1 MDQGKRSEP
10 VELLAVVILGLLLRF
25 LAGKNFLTE
34 KGILLPGYDEFYHM
48 RRILYTVQNFPETLW
63 FDSYLNYPHGWE
75 NVWPPLYDQICAAFS
90 LLLGQH
96 TRPGVEMAASFMP
109 IIFGTIATIVVY
121 FLIRE
126 IFDHRTAILASL
138 MTVLA
143 PTYLQYTSFAAM
155 DHHSLE
161 VLFLLSAL
169 LFLVLSFCRQE
180 KRYIFAVLAGISL
193 AALAYTWFGTI
204 LYLAIIPVYGAIEM
218 TMALK
223 NKRPWHET
231 AIVLMLALSVAIILI
246 LPYRNAPWLAE
257 SFMGTAAVLGATAIL
272 SALCYIITRK
282 NMSWKAFPLAIIILL
297 GAFFLLLSSG
307 PFELGSLIKFGLELI
322 WGGSYIGKISEAEPL
337 IYDWLTFKQVAF
349 SGLGM
354 NLLFALAGSA
364 VVLALIRK
372 SQGCRRQGMIIL
384 LLWAAFAIFLTFGQ
398 LRFLYMSTISMGI
411 LISILFF
418 YLLDLIRDRL
428 GKNNARLIP
437 ILILFL
443 ILVMLI
449 WALFANVL
457 NIEQLR
463 FLYVSIISIG
473 VLITILFF
481 YRLDLIRDR
490 LGGRIPRLIPIL
502 ILFLILTLPSIA
514 EVVNTITYS
523 DPLIKGDWQE
533 SMAWLKEN
541 SNATSFFDNPVKTP
555 EYSVMCWWDY
565 GNWIM
570 YMAERPVVASNFQ
583 AGWEDAAEF
592 YLSEREKN
600 ATALL
605 DQRGSK
611 YVFLDHSMA
620 YGKLGAIANW
630 AHEDLTTYFTAQ
642 DYSGSQITVIPTQ
655 RLFNTT
661 LGKLYYF
668 DAAGTSH
675 FRLIYESKTFLGE
688 NPAKAQVKIF
698 EYVPGALIRVRTGTD
713 QKVGCVL
720 NMTSNQDR
728 PFIYANQAA
737 PRDGVLEMRVPYS
750 TESRYECRAVDPYL
764 IFSGNQMG
772 VRMKHVNVSEDDVL
786 LGRTVEVA
794 F

>member
-1 MDQGKRSEP
+1 M
-10 VELLAVVILGLLLRF
+10 ELVAVVILGLLLRF

-34 KGILLPGYDEFYHM
+34 NGILLPGYDEFYHM
-48 RRILYTVQNFPETLW
+48 RRILYTVQNFPDTLW

-75 NVWPPLYDQICAAFS
+75 NVWPPLYDQICAAFC
-90 LLLGQH
+90 LLLGQN

-109 IIFGTIATIVVY
+109 IIFGTITTIVVY

-143 PTYLQYTSFAAM
+143 PTYLQYTRFAAM

-161 VLFLLSAL
+161 VLFLLSSL
-169 LFLVLSFCRQE
+169 LFLILAFCRQE

-193 AALAYTWFGTI
+193 AALAYTWHGAT
-204 LYLAIIPVYGAIEM
+204 LYLAIIPVYGAIEIA
-218 TMALK
+218 MALK
-223 NKRPWHET
+223 NKRSWQAT
-231 AIVLMLALSVAIILI
+231 AMALMLALAVAIILI
-246 LPYRNAPWLAE
+246 LPYRNAAWLRP
-257 SFMGTAAVLGATAIL
+257 SFMGIVAVFGAMAVI
-272 SALCYIITRK
+272 SALGYIVAKK
-282 NMSWKAFPLAIIILL
+282 NMSWKAFPLGIIILSL
-297 GAFFLLLSSG
+297 AFVLILSSG
-307 PFELGSLIKFGLELI
+307 LLELGGLIKFGLELI
-322 WGGSYIGKISEAEPL
+322 WGGSWIGMISEAEPL
-337 IYDWLTFKQVAF
+337 IYDWLTFKQVLF
-349 SGLGM
+349 SGLGL
-354 NLLFALAGSA
+354 NLLFALAGFA
-364 VVLALIRK
+364 VILIYIRN
-372 SQGCRRQGMIIL
+372 SQGGRRQGLMIL
-384 LLWAAFAIFLTFGQ
+384 LLWAAFSIVLTFGQ

-418 YLLDLIRDRL
+418 YLLDLIRDRF
-428 GKNNARLIP
+428 GESNPRLIP
-437 ILILFL
+437 VLILFL
-443 ILVMLI
+443 VLTMLL
-449 WALFANVL
+449 WAAFANVL
-457 NIEQLR
+457 NIGQLR
-463 FLYVSIISIG
+463 FLYMSTISIG
-473 VLITILFF
+473 ILITILFF
-481 YRLDLIRDR
+481 YLPDLIRER
-490 LGGRIPRLIPIL
+490 FGGKNQRSMLPAIL
-502 ILFLILTLPSIA
+502 ILFLFLTLPSIA
-514 EVVNTITYS
+514 EVANTVTYS
-523 DPLIKGDWQE
+523 DPMIKGDWQE

-541 SNATSFFDNPVKTP
+541 SNATSFFDAPVKTP

-583 AGWEDAAEF
+583 AGWEDAAKF
-592 YLSEREKN
+592 YLSESEEN

-605 DQRGSK
+605 DERGSK

-630 AHEDLTTYFTAQ
+630 AHEDLTTYFMAQ
-642 DYSGSQITVIPTQ
+642 DYSGTQITVIPTQ

-668 DAAGTSH
+668 DAAGTGH
-675 FRLIYESKTFLGE
+675 FRLIYESRTFLGE

-698 EYVPGALIRVRTGTD
+698 EYVPGALIRVRTGAD

-737 PRDGVLEMRVPYS
+737 PKNGVMEMRVPYS
-750 TESRYECRAVDPYL
+750 TESRYECAAADPYL

-786 LGRTVEVA
+786 QGRTIEVA

>member
-1 MDQGKRSEP
+1 
-10 VELLAVVILGLLLRF
+10 VELVAVVILGLLLRF

-34 KGILLPGYDEFYHM
+34 NGILLPGYDEFYHM
-48 RRILYTVQNFPETLW
+48 RRILYTVQNFPDTLW

-75 NVWPPLYDQICAAFS
+75 NVWPPLYDQICAAFC
-90 LLLGQH
+90 LLLGQN

-109 IIFGTIATIVVY
+109 IIFGTITTIVVY

-143 PTYLQYTSFAAM
+143 PTYLQYTRFAAM

-169 LFLVLSFCRQE
+169 LFLILAFCRQE

-193 AALAYTWFGTI
+193 AALAYTWHGAT
-204 LYLAIIPVYGAIEM
+204 LYLAIIPVYGAIEIA
-218 TMALK
+218 MALK
-223 NKRPWHET
+223 NKRSWQAT
-231 AIVLMLALSVAIILI
+231 AMALMLALAVAIILI
-246 LPYRNAPWLAE
+246 LPYRNAAWLRP
-257 SFMGTAAVLGATAIL
+257 SFMGIVAVFGAMAVI
-272 SALCYIITRK
+272 SALGYIVAKK
-282 NMSWKAFPLAIIILL
+282 NMSWKAFPLGIIILSL
-297 GAFFLLLSSG
+297 AFVLILSSG
-307 PFELGSLIKFGLELI
+307 LLELGGLIKFGLELI
-322 WGGSYIGKISEAEPL
+322 WGGSWIGMISEAEPL
-337 IYDWLTFKQVAF
+337 IYDWLTFKQVLF
-349 SGLGM
+349 SGLGL
-354 NLLFALAGSA
+354 NLLFAFAGLA
-364 VVLALIRK
+364 VILIYIRN
-372 SQGCRRQGMIIL
+372 SQEGRRQGLMIL
-384 LLWAAFAIFLTFGQ
+384 LLWAVFSIALTFGQ

-428 GKNNARLIP
+428 GESNQRSILPA

-443 ILVMLI
+443 
-449 WALFANVL
+449 F
-457 NIEQLR
+457 
-463 FLYVSIISIG
+463 
-473 VLITILFF
+473 
-481 YRLDLIRDR
+481 
-490 LGGRIPRLIPIL
+490 
-502 ILFLILTLPSIA
+502 LTLPSIA
-514 EVVNTITYS
+514 EVANTVTYS
-523 DPLIKGDWQE
+523 DPMIKGDWQE

-541 SNATSFFDNPVKTP
+541 SNATSFFDAPVKTP

-583 AGWEDAAEF
+583 AGWEDAAKF
-592 YLSEREKN
+592 YLSESEEN

-605 DQRGSK
+605 DERGSK

-630 AHEDLTTYFTAQ
+630 AHEDLTTYFMAQ
-642 DYSGSQITVIPTQ
+642 DYSGTQITVIPTQ

-668 DAAGTSH
+668 DAAGTGH
-675 FRLIYESKTFLGE
+675 FRLIYESRTFLGE

-698 EYVPGALIRVRTGTD
+698 EYVPGALIRVRTGAD

-737 PRDGVLEMRVPYS
+737 PKNGVMEMRVPYS
-750 TESRYECRAVDPYL
+750 TESRYECAAADPYL

-786 LGRTVEVA
+786 QGRTIEVA

>member
-10 VELLAVVILGLLLRF
+10 VELVAVVILGLLLRF

-34 KGILLPGYDEFYHM
+34 NGILLPGYDEFYHM
-48 RRILYTVQNFPETLW
+48 RRILYTVQNFPDTLW

-75 NVWPPLYDQICAAFS
+75 NVWPPLYDQICAAFC
-90 LLLGQH
+90 LLLGQN

-109 IIFGTIATIVVY
+109 IIFGTITTIVVY

-143 PTYLQYTSFAAM
+143 PTYLQYTRFAAM

-169 LFLVLSFCRQE
+169 LFLILAFCRQE

-193 AALAYTWFGTI
+193 AALAYTWHGAT
-204 LYLAIIPVYGAIEM
+204 LYLAIIPVYGAIEIA
-218 TMALK
+218 MALK
-223 NKRPWHET
+223 NKRSWQAT
-231 AIVLMLALSVAIILI
+231 AMALMLALAVAIILI
-246 LPYRNAPWLAE
+246 LPYRNAAWLRP
-257 SFMGTAAVLGATAIL
+257 SFMGIVAVFGAMAVI
-272 SALCYIITRK
+272 SALGYIVAKK
-282 NMSWKAFPLAIIILL
+282 NMSWKAFPLGIIILSL
-297 GAFFLLLSSG
+297 AFVLILSSG
-307 PFELGSLIKFGLELI
+307 LLELGGLIKFGLELI
-322 WGGSYIGKISEAEPL
+322 WGGSWIGMISEAEPL
-337 IYDWLTFKQVAF
+337 IYDWLTFKQVLF
-349 SGLGM
+349 SGLGL
-354 NLLFALAGSA
+354 NLLFAFAGLA
-364 VVLALIRK
+364 VILIYIRN
-372 SQGCRRQGMIIL
+372 SQEGRRQGLMIL
-384 LLWAAFAIFLTFGQ
+384 LLWAVFSIALTFGQ

-428 GKNNARLIP
+428 GESNQRSILPA

-443 ILVMLI
+443 
-449 WALFANVL
+449 F
-457 NIEQLR
+457 
-463 FLYVSIISIG
+463 
-473 VLITILFF
+473 
-481 YRLDLIRDR
+481 
-490 LGGRIPRLIPIL
+490 
-502 ILFLILTLPSIA
+502 LTLPSIA
-514 EVVNTITYS
+514 EVANTVTYS
-523 DPLIKGDWQE
+523 DPMIKGDWQE

-541 SNATSFFDNPVKTP
+541 SNATSFFDAPVKTP

-583 AGWEDAAEF
+583 AGWEDAAKF
-592 YLSEREKN
+592 YLSESEEN

-605 DQRGSK
+605 DERGSK

-630 AHEDLTTYFTAQ
+630 AHEDLTTYFMAQ
-642 DYSGSQITVIPTQ
+642 DYSGTQITVIPTQ

-668 DAAGTSH
+668 DAAGTGH
-675 FRLIYESKTFLGE
+675 FRLIYESRTFLGE

-698 EYVPGALIRVRTGTD
+698 EYVPGALIRVRTGAD

-737 PRDGVLEMRVPYS
+737 PKNGVMEMRVPYS
-750 TESRYECRAVDPYL
+750 TESRYECAAADPYL

-786 LGRTVEVA
+786 QGRTIEVA

>member
-1 MDQGKRSEP
+1 M
-10 VELLAVVILGLLLRF
+10 ELVAVVILGLLLRF

-48 RRILYTVQNFPETLW
+48 RRILYTVQNFPDTLW

-75 NVWPPLYDQICAAFS
+75 NVWPPLYDQICAAFC
-90 LLLGQH
+90 LLLGQN

-109 IIFGTIATIVVY
+109 IIFGTITTIVVY

-143 PTYLQYTSFAAM
+143 PTYLQYTRFAAM

-169 LFLVLSFCRQE
+169 LFLILAFCRQE

-193 AALAYTWFGTI
+193 AALAYTWHGAT
-204 LYLAIIPVYGAIEM
+204 LYLAIIPVYGAIEIA
-218 TMALK
+218 MALK
-223 NKRPWHET
+223 NKRSWQAT
-231 AIVLMLALSVAIILI
+231 AMALMLALAVAIILI
-246 LPYRNAPWLAE
+246 LPYRNAAWLRP
-257 SFMGTAAVLGATAIL
+257 SFMGIVAVFGAMAVI
-272 SALCYIITRK
+272 SALGYIVAKK
-282 NMSWKAFPLAIIILL
+282 NMSWKAFPLGIIILSL
-297 GAFFLLLSSG
+297 AFVLILSSG
-307 PFELGSLIKFGLELI
+307 LLELGGLIKFGLELI
-322 WGGSYIGKISEAEPL
+322 WGGSWIGMISEAEPL
-337 IYDWLTFKQVAF
+337 IYDWLTFKQVLF
-349 SGLGM
+349 SGLGL
-354 NLLFALAGSA
+354 NLLFAFAGLA
-364 VVLALIRK
+364 VILIYIRN
-372 SQGCRRQGMIIL
+372 SQEGRRQGLMIL
-384 LLWAAFAIFLTFGQ
+384 LLWAVFSIALTFGQ

-428 GKNNARLIP
+428 GESNQRSILPA

-443 ILVMLI
+443 
-449 WALFANVL
+449 F
-457 NIEQLR
+457 
-463 FLYVSIISIG
+463 
-473 VLITILFF
+473 
-481 YRLDLIRDR
+481 
-490 LGGRIPRLIPIL
+490 
-502 ILFLILTLPSIA
+502 LTLPSIA
-514 EVVNTITYS
+514 EVANTVTYS
-523 DPLIKGDWQE
+523 DPMIKGDWQE

-541 SNATSFFDNPVKTP
+541 SNATSFFDAPVKTP

-583 AGWEDAAEF
+583 AGWEDAAKF
-592 YLSEREKN
+592 YLSESEEN

-605 DQRGSK
+605 DERGSK

-630 AHEDLTTYFTAQ
+630 AHEDLTTYFMAQ
-642 DYSGSQITVIPTQ
+642 DYSGTQITVIPTQ

-668 DAAGTSH
+668 DAAGTGH
-675 FRLIYESKTFLGE
+675 FRLIYESRTFLGE

-698 EYVPGALIRVRTGTD
+698 EYVPGALIRVRTGAD

-737 PRDGVLEMRVPYS
+737 PKNGVMEMRVPYS
-750 TESRYECRAVDPYL
+750 TESRYECAAADPYL

-786 LGRTVEVA
+786 QGRTIEVA

>member
-1 MDQGKRSEP
+1 M
-10 VELLAVVILGLLLRF
+10 ELVAVVILGLLLRF

-34 KGILLPGYDEFYHM
+34 NGILLPGYDEFYHM

-75 NVWPPLYDQICAAFS
+75 NVWPPLYDQICAAFC
-90 LLLGQH
+90 LLLGQN

-109 IIFGTIATIVVY
+109 IIFGTITTIVVY

-143 PTYLQYTSFAAM
+143 PTYLQYTRFAAM

-161 VLFLLSAL
+161 VLFLLSSL
-169 LFLVLSFCRQE
+169 LFLILAFCRQE

-193 AALAYTWFGTI
+193 AALAYTWHGAT
-204 LYLAIIPVYGAIEM
+204 LYLAIIPVYGAIEIA
-218 TMALK
+218 MALK
-223 NKRPWHET
+223 NKRSWQAT
-231 AIVLMLALSVAIILI
+231 AMALMLALAVAIILI
-246 LPYRNAPWLAE
+246 LPYRNAAWLRP
-257 SFMGTAAVLGATAIL
+257 SFMGIVAVFGAMAVI
-272 SALCYIITRK
+272 SALGYIVAKK
-282 NMSWKAFPLAIIILL
+282 NMSWKAFPLGIIILSL
-297 GAFFLLLSSG
+297 AFVLILSSG
-307 PFELGSLIKFGLELI
+307 LLELGGLIKFGLELI
-322 WGGSYIGKISEAEPL
+322 WGGSWIGMISEAEPL
-337 IYDWLTFKQVAF
+337 IYDWLTFKQVLF
-349 SGLGM
+349 SGMGL
-354 NLLFALAGSA
+354 NLLFALAGFA
-364 VVLALIRK
+364 VILIYIRN
-372 SQGCRRQGMIIL
+372 SQGGRRQGLMIL
-384 LLWAAFAIFLTFGQ
+384 LLWAAFSIALTFGQ
-398 LRFLYMSTISMGI
+398 LRFLYMSTISIGI

-418 YLLDLIRDRL
+418 YLLDLIRNRL
-428 GKNNARLIP
+428 GGSNQRSILPA

-443 ILVMLI
+443 
-449 WALFANVL
+449 F
-457 NIEQLR
+457 
-463 FLYVSIISIG
+463 
-473 VLITILFF
+473 
-481 YRLDLIRDR
+481 
-490 LGGRIPRLIPIL
+490 
-502 ILFLILTLPSIA
+502 LTLPSIA
-514 EVVNTITYS
+514 EVVNTVTYS
-523 DPLIKGDWQE
+523 DPMIKGDWQE

-541 SNATSFFDNPVKTP
+541 SNATSFFDAPVKTP

-583 AGWEDAAEF
+583 AGWEDAAKF
-592 YLSEREKN
+592 YLSESEEN

-605 DQRGSK
+605 DERGSK

-620 YGKLGAIANW
+620 YSKLGAIANW
-630 AHEDLTTYFTAQ
+630 AQEDLTTYFMAQ
-642 DYSGSQITVIPTQ
+642 DYSGTQITVIPTQ

-668 DAAGTSH
+668 DAAGTGH
-675 FRLIYESKTFLGE
+675 FRLIYESRTFLGE

-698 EYVPGALIRVRTGTD
+698 EYVPGALIRVRTGPD

-720 NMTSNQDR
+720 NMTSNQNR

-737 PRDGVLEMRVPYS
+737 PKEGVLEMRVPYS
-750 TESRYECRAVDPYL
+750 TESRYECAAADPYL

-786 LGRTVEVA
+786 QGRTIEVA

>member
-10 VELLAVVILGLLLRF
+10 VELVAVVILGLLLRF

-48 RRILYTVQNFPETLW
+48 RRILYTVQNFPDTLW

-75 NVWPPLYDQICAAFS
+75 NVWPPLYDQICAAFC
-90 LLLGQH
+90 LLLGQN

-109 IIFGTIATIVVY
+109 IIFGTITTIVVY

-143 PTYLQYTSFAAM
+143 PTYLQYTRFAAM

-169 LFLVLSFCRQE
+169 LFLILAFCRQE

-193 AALAYTWFGTI
+193 AALAYTWHGAT
-204 LYLAIIPVYGAIEM
+204 LYLAIIPVYGAIEIA
-218 TMALK
+218 MALK
-223 NKRPWHET
+223 NKRSWQAT
-231 AIVLMLALSVAIILI
+231 AMALMLALAVAIILI
-246 LPYRNAPWLAE
+246 LPYRNAAWLRP
-257 SFMGTAAVLGATAIL
+257 SFMGIVAVFGAMAVI
-272 SALCYIITRK
+272 SALGYIVAKK
-282 NMSWKAFPLAIIILL
+282 NMSWKAFPLGIIILSL
-297 GAFFLLLSSG
+297 AFVLILSSG
-307 PFELGSLIKFGLELI
+307 LLELGGLIKFGLELI
-322 WGGSYIGKISEAEPL
+322 WGGSWIGMISEAEPL
-337 IYDWLTFKQVAF
+337 IYDWLTFKQVLF
-349 SGLGM
+349 SGLGL
-354 NLLFALAGSA
+354 NLLFAFAGLA
-364 VVLALIRK
+364 VILIYIRN
-372 SQGCRRQGMIIL
+372 SQEGRRQGLMIL
-384 LLWAAFAIFLTFGQ
+384 LLWAVFSIALTFGQ

-428 GKNNARLIP
+428 GESNQRSILPA

-443 ILVMLI
+443 
-449 WALFANVL
+449 F
-457 NIEQLR
+457 
-463 FLYVSIISIG
+463 
-473 VLITILFF
+473 
-481 YRLDLIRDR
+481 
-490 LGGRIPRLIPIL
+490 
-502 ILFLILTLPSIA
+502 LTLPSIA
-514 EVVNTITYS
+514 EVANTVTYS
-523 DPLIKGDWQE
+523 DPMIKGDWQE

-541 SNATSFFDNPVKTP
+541 SNATSFFDAPVKTP

-583 AGWEDAAEF
+583 AGWEDAAKF
-592 YLSEREKN
+592 YLSESEEN

-605 DQRGSK
+605 DERGSK

-630 AHEDLTTYFTAQ
+630 AHEDLTTYFMAQ
-642 DYSGSQITVIPTQ
+642 DYSGTQITVIPTQ

-668 DAAGTSH
+668 DAAGTGH
-675 FRLIYESKTFLGE
+675 FRLIYESRTFLGE

-698 EYVPGALIRVRTGTD
+698 EYVPGALIRVRTGAD

-737 PRDGVLEMRVPYS
+737 PKNGVMEMRVPYS
-750 TESRYECRAVDPYL
+750 TESRYECAAADPYL

-786 LGRTVEVA
+786 QGRTIEVA

>member
-1 MDQGKRSEP
+1 M
-10 VELLAVVILGLLLRF
+10 ELVAVVILGLLLRF

-34 KGILLPGYDEFYHM
+34 NGILLPGYDEFYHM
-48 RRILYTVQNFPETLW
+48 RRILYTVQNFPGTLW
-63 FDSYLNYPHGWE
+63 FDSYLNYPYGWE
-75 NVWPPLYDQICAAFS
+75 NVWPPLYDQICAAFC
-90 LLLGQH
+90 LLLGQN

-126 IFDHRTAILASL
+126 IFDHRTAILAGL

-143 PTYLQYTSFAAM
+143 PTYLQYTRFAAM

-169 LFLVLSFCRQE
+169 LFLILAFCRQE

-193 AALAYTWFGTI
+193 AALAYTWHGAT

-218 TMALK
+218 AMALK
-223 NKRPWHET
+223 NKRSWHET
-231 AIVLMLALSVAIILI
+231 AMALMLALAVAIILI
-246 LPYRNAPWLAE
+246 LPYRNAAWLRP
-257 SFMGTAAVLGATAIL
+257 SFMGIAAVFGAMAVI
-272 SALCYIITRK
+272 SALGYIIAKR
-282 NMSWKAFPLAIIILL
+282 NMSWKAFPLSITILFL
-297 GAFFLLLSSG
+297 AFVLLLSSG
-307 PFELGSLIKFGLELI
+307 LLELGGLIKFGLELI
-322 WGGSYIGKISEAEPL
+322 WGGSYVGLISEAEPL
-337 IYDWLTFKQVAF
+337 IYDWLTFKQVAL
-349 SGLGM
+349 SGLGL
-354 NLLFALAGSA
+354 NLLFALAGFA
-364 VVLALIRK
+364 VILIYIRN
-372 SQGCRRQGMIIL
+372 SQGGRRQGLMIL
-384 LLWAAFAIFLTFGQ
+384 LLWAAFAIILTFGQ
-398 LRFLYMSTISMGI
+398 LRFLYMSTISIGI

-418 YLLDLIRDRL
+418 YLLDLIRNRL
-428 GKNNARLIP
+428 GGNNQRSILPA

-443 ILVMLI
+443 
-449 WALFANVL
+449 F
-457 NIEQLR
+457 
-463 FLYVSIISIG
+463 
-473 VLITILFF
+473 
-481 YRLDLIRDR
+481 
-490 LGGRIPRLIPIL
+490 
-502 ILFLILTLPSIA
+502 LTLPSIA
-514 EVVNTITYS
+514 EMVNTVTYS
-523 DPLIKGDWQE
+523 DPMIKGDWQE

-541 SNATSFFDNPVKTP
+541 SNATSYFDAPVKTP

-583 AGWEDAAEF
+583 AGWEDAAKF
-592 YLSEREKN
+592 YLSESEEN

-605 DQRGSK
+605 DERGSK

-630 AHEDLTTYFTAQ
+630 AHEDLTTYFMAQ

-698 EYVPGALIRVRTGTD
+698 EYVPGALIRVRTGPD

-737 PRDGVLEMRVPYS
+737 PKDGVLEMRVPYS
-750 TESRYECRAVDPYL
+750 SESRYECKAVDPYL

-786 LGRTVEVA
+786 NGRTIEVA

>member
-1 MDQGKRSEP
+1 M
-10 VELLAVVILGLLLRF
+10 ELLAIVILGLLLRF

-34 KGILLPGYDEFYHM
+34 NGILLPGYDEFYHM
-48 RRILYTVQNFPETLW
+48 RRILYTVQNFPHTLW

-75 NVWPPLYDQICAAFS
+75 NVWPPLYDQICAAFC
-90 LLLGQH
+90 LLLGQT

-109 IIFGTIATIVVY
+109 IVFGTIATIVVY
-121 FLIRE
+121 FMIRE

-143 PTYLQYTSFAAM
+143 PTYLQYTRFAAM

-161 VLFLLSAL
+161 VLFLLAAI
-169 LFLVLSFCRQE
+169 LFLILAFCRQE

-193 AALAYTWFGTI
+193 AALAYTWHGAI
-204 LYLAIIPVYGAIEM
+204 LYLAVIPVYGAVEM
-218 TMALK
+218 TTALRD
-223 NKRPWHET
+223 KRSWHET
-231 AIVLMLALSVAIILI
+231 AIALMLALSVAVIFI
-246 LPYRNAPWLAE
+246 LPYRNDSWLKP
-257 SFMGTAAVLGATAIL
+257 SFIGTTALLGATAVI
-272 SALCYIITRK
+272 SALCYIISKR
-282 NMSWKAFPLAIIILL
+282 NMSWKAFPLSITILFL
-297 GAFFLLLSSG
+297 AFVLLLSSG
-307 PFELGSLIKFGLELI
+307 LLELRSLIKFGLELI
-322 WGGSYIGKISEAEPL
+322 WGGSWVGMISEAEPL
-337 IYDWLTFKQVAF
+337 IYDWLTFKQVLF
-349 SGLGM
+349 SGLGL
-354 NLLFALAGSA
+354 NLLFSLAGFA
-364 VVLALIRK
+364 VILVSIRNI
-372 SQGCRRQGMIIL
+372 QGCRRQGRMIL
-384 LLWAAFAIFLTFGQ
+384 LLWAAFAIALTFGQ
-398 LRFLYMSTISMGI
+398 LRFLYMSTISIGI

-418 YLLDLIRDRL
+418 YLLDLIRERFGGDNKRSMMP
-428 GKNNARLIP
+428 A

-443 ILVMLI
+443 
-449 WALFANVL
+449 F
-457 NIEQLR
+457 
-463 FLYVSIISIG
+463 
-473 VLITILFF
+473 
-481 YRLDLIRDR
+481 
-490 LGGRIPRLIPIL
+490 
-502 ILFLILTLPSIA
+502 LTLPSIA
-514 EVVNTITYS
+514 EVANTITYS
-523 DPLIKGDWQE
+523 DPMIKGDWQE

-541 SNATSFFDNPVKTP
+541 SNATSFFDNPEKTP

-583 AGWEDAAEF
+583 AGWEDAAKF
-592 YLSEREKN
+592 YLSEREEN

-605 DQRGSK
+605 DERGSK

-630 AHEDLTTYFTAQ
+630 ANEDLTTYFTAQ
-642 DYSGSQITVIPTQ
+642 DYSGTQITVIPTQ

-698 EYVPGALIRVRTGTD
+698 EYVPGALIRVRTGPD

-737 PRDGVLEMRVPYS
+737 PKEGLLEMRVPYS
-750 TESRYECRAVDPYL
+750 TESRYACKAVDPYL

-786 LGRTVEVA
+786 QGRTIEVA

>member
-1 MDQGKRSEP
+1 M
-10 VELLAVVILGLLLRF
+10 ELVAVVILGLLLRF

-34 KGILLPGYDEFYHM
+34 NGILLPGYDEFYHM
-48 RRILYTVQNFPETLW
+48 RRILYTVQNFPDTLW

-75 NVWPPLYDQICAAFS
+75 NVWPPLYDQICAAFC
-90 LLLGQH
+90 LLLGQN

-109 IIFGTIATIVVY
+109 IIFGTITTIVVY

-143 PTYLQYTSFAAM
+143 PTYLQYTRFAAM

-169 LFLVLSFCRQE
+169 LFLILAFCRQE

-193 AALAYTWFGTI
+193 AALAYTWHGAT
-204 LYLAIIPVYGAIEM
+204 LYLAIIPVYGAIEIA
-218 TMALK
+218 MALK
-223 NKRPWHET
+223 NKRSWQAT
-231 AIVLMLALSVAIILI
+231 AMALMLALAVAIILI
-246 LPYRNAPWLAE
+246 LPYRNAAWLRP
-257 SFMGTAAVLGATAIL
+257 SFMGIVAVFGAMAVI
-272 SALCYIITRK
+272 SALGYIVAKK
-282 NMSWKAFPLAIIILL
+282 NMSWKAFPLGIIILSL
-297 GAFFLLLSSG
+297 AFVLILSSG
-307 PFELGSLIKFGLELI
+307 LLELGGLIKFGLELI
-322 WGGSYIGKISEAEPL
+322 WGGSWIGMISEAEPL
-337 IYDWLTFKQVAF
+337 IYDWLTFKQVLF
-349 SGLGM
+349 SGLGL
-354 NLLFALAGSA
+354 NLLFALAGFA
-364 VVLALIRK
+364 VILIYIRN
-372 SQGCRRQGMIIL
+372 SQGGRRQGLMIL
-384 LLWAAFAIFLTFGQ
+384 LLWAVFSIALTFGQ

-428 GKNNARLIP
+428 GESNQRSILPA

-443 ILVMLI
+443 
-449 WALFANVL
+449 F
-457 NIEQLR
+457 
-463 FLYVSIISIG
+463 
-473 VLITILFF
+473 
-481 YRLDLIRDR
+481 
-490 LGGRIPRLIPIL
+490 
-502 ILFLILTLPSIA
+502 LTLPSIA
-514 EVVNTITYS
+514 EVANTVTYS
-523 DPLIKGDWQE
+523 DPMIKGDWQE

-541 SNATSFFDNPVKTP
+541 SNATSFFDAPVKTP

-583 AGWEDAAEF
+583 AGWEDAAKF
-592 YLSEREKN
+592 YLSESEEN

-605 DQRGSK
+605 DERGSK

-630 AHEDLTTYFTAQ
+630 AHEDLTTYFMAQ
-642 DYSGSQITVIPTQ
+642 DYSGTQITVIPTQ

-668 DAAGTSH
+668 DAAGTGH
-675 FRLIYESKTFLGE
+675 FRLIYESRTFLGE

-698 EYVPGALIRVRTGTD
+698 EYVPGALIRVRTGAD

-737 PRDGVLEMRVPYS
+737 PKNGVMEMRVPYS
-750 TESRYECRAVDPYL
+750 TESRYECAAADPYL

-786 LGRTVEVA
+786 QGRTIEVA

>member
-1 MDQGKRSEP
+1 M
-10 VELLAVVILGLLLRF
+10 ELVAVVILGLLLRF
-25 LAGKNFLTE
+25 MAGKNFLTE

-48 RRILYTVQNFPETLW
+48 RRILYTVQNFPDTLW

-75 NVWPPLYDQICAAFS
+75 NVWPPLYDQICAAFCI
-90 LLLGQH
+90 LLGQH
-96 TRPGVEMAASFMP
+96 SRPGVEMAASFMP

-143 PTYLQYTSFAAM
+143 PTYLQYTRFAAM

-169 LFLVLSFCRQE
+169 LFLILAFCRQE

-193 AALAYTWFGTI
+193 AALAYTWHGAT
-204 LYLAIIPVYGAIEM
+204 LYLAIVPVYGAIEM
-218 TMALK
+218 AMALK
-223 NKRPWHET
+223 DKRSWQGT
-231 AIVLMLALSVAIILI
+231 AMALILALAVAIILI
-246 LPYRNAPWLAE
+246 LPYRNAAWLRP
-257 SFMGTAAVLGATAIL
+257 SFMGIVAVFGAMAVI
-272 SALCYIITRK
+272 SALGYIIAKK
-282 NMSWKAFPLAIIILL
+282 NISWKAFPLSITVLFL
-297 GAFFLLLSSG
+297 AFVLILSSG
-307 PFELGSLIKFGLELI
+307 LLELGGLIKFGLELI
-322 WGGSYIGKISEAEPL
+322 WGGSWIGMISEAEPL
-337 IYDWLTFKQVAF
+337 IYDWLTFKQVLF
-349 SGLGM
+349 SGLGL
-354 NLLFALAGSA
+354 NLLFALAGFA
-364 VVLALIRK
+364 VILIYIRN
-372 SQGCRRQGMIIL
+372 SQGGRRQGLMIL
-384 LLWAAFAIFLTFGQ
+384 LLWAAFAIILTFGQ
-398 LRFLYMSTISMGI
+398 LRFLYMSTISIGI

-428 GKNNARLIP
+428 GGNNQRSMLPA

-443 ILVMLI
+443 
-449 WALFANVL
+449 F
-457 NIEQLR
+457 
-463 FLYVSIISIG
+463 
-473 VLITILFF
+473 
-481 YRLDLIRDR
+481 
-490 LGGRIPRLIPIL
+490 
-502 ILFLILTLPSIA
+502 LTLPSIA
-514 EVVNTITYS
+514 EVANTVTYS
-523 DPLIKGDWQE
+523 DPMIKGDWQE

-541 SNATSFFDNPVKTP
+541 SNATSYFDAPVKTP

-583 AGWEDAAEF
+583 AGWEDAAKF
-592 YLSEREKN
+592 YLSESEEN

-605 DQRGSK
+605 DERGSK

-630 AHEDLTTYFTAQ
+630 AHEDLTTYFMAQ

-698 EYVPGALIRVRTGTD
+698 EYVPGALIRVRTGAD

-737 PRDGVLEMRVPYS
+737 PREGVLEMRVPYS
-750 TESRYECRAVDPYL
+750 TESRYECTAVDPYL

-786 LGRTVEVA
+786 NGRTIEVA

>member
-1 MDQGKRSEP
+1 
-10 VELLAVVILGLLLRF
+10 VELVAVVILGLLLRF

-34 KGILLPGYDEFYHM
+34 NGILLPGYDEFYHM
-48 RRILYTVQNFPETLW
+48 RRILYTVQNFPGTLW
-63 FDSYLNYPHGWE
+63 FDSYLNYPYGWE
-75 NVWPPLYDQICAAFS
+75 NVWPPLYDQICAAFC
-90 LLLGQH
+90 LLLGQN

-109 IIFGTIATIVVY
+109 IIFGTITTIVVY

-126 IFDHRTAILASL
+126 IFDHRTAILAGL

-143 PTYLQYTSFAAM
+143 PTYLQYTRFAAM

-169 LFLVLSFCRQE
+169 LFLILAFCRQE

-193 AALAYTWFGTI
+193 AALAYTWHGAI

-218 TMALK
+218 AMALK
-223 NKRPWHET
+223 NKRSWHET
-231 AIVLMLALSVAIILI
+231 AMALMLALAVAIILI
-246 LPYRNAPWLAE
+246 LPYRNAAWLRP
-257 SFMGTAAVLGATAIL
+257 SFMGIVAVFGAMAVI
-272 SALCYIITRK
+272 SALGYIIAKR
-282 NMSWKAFPLAIIILL
+282 NMSWKAFPLSITILFL
-297 GAFFLLLSSG
+297 AFVLILSSG
-307 PFELGSLIKFGLELI
+307 LLELSGLIKFGLELI
-322 WGGSYIGKISEAEPL
+322 WGGSWIGMISEAEPL
-337 IYDWLTFKQVAF
+337 IYDWLTFKQVLF
-349 SGLGM
+349 SGLGL
-354 NLLFALAGSA
+354 NLLFALAGFA
-364 VVLALIRK
+364 VILIYIRN
-372 SQGCRRQGMIIL
+372 SQGGRRQGLMIL
-384 LLWAAFAIFLTFGQ
+384 LLWAAFSIALTFGQ
-398 LRFLYMSTISMGI
+398 LRFLYMSTISIGI

-418 YLLDLIRDRL
+418 YLLDLVRNRL
-428 GKNNARLIP
+428 EESNQRSILPA

-443 ILVMLI
+443 
-449 WALFANVL
+449 F
-457 NIEQLR
+457 
-463 FLYVSIISIG
+463 
-473 VLITILFF
+473 
-481 YRLDLIRDR
+481 
-490 LGGRIPRLIPIL
+490 
-502 ILFLILTLPSIA
+502 LTLPSIA
-514 EVVNTITYS
+514 EVVNAVTYS
-523 DPLIKGDWQE
+523 EPMIKGDWQE

-541 SNATSFFDNPVKTP
+541 SNATSYFDAPVKTP

-570 YMAERPVVASNFQ
+570 YMAERPVVANNFQ
-583 AGWEDAAEF
+583 AGWEDAAKF
-592 YLSEREKN
+592 YLSEKEEN

-605 DQRGSK
+605 DERGSK

-698 EYVPGALIRVRTGTD
+698 EYVPGALIRVRTGAD

-737 PRDGVLEMRVPYS
+737 PREGVLEMRVPYS
-750 TESRYECRAVDPYL
+750 TESRYECTAVDPYL

-786 LGRTVEVA
+786 NGRTIEVA

>member
-1 MDQGKRSEP
+1 M
-10 VELLAVVILGLLLRF
+10 ELVAVVILGLLLRF

-34 KGILLPGYDEFYHM
+34 NGILLPGYDEFYHM
-48 RRILYTVQNFPETLW
+48 RRILYTVQNFPGTLW
-63 FDSYLNYPHGWE
+63 FDSYLNYPYGWE
-75 NVWPPLYDQICAAFS
+75 NVWPPLYDQICAAFC
-90 LLLGQH
+90 LLLGQN

-143 PTYLQYTSFAAM
+143 PTYLQYTRFAAM

-169 LFLVLSFCRQE
+169 LFLILAFCRQE
-180 KRYIFAVLAGISL
+180 KRYIFAALAGISL
-193 AALAYTWFGTI
+193 AALAYTWHGAT

-218 TMALK
+218 AMALK
-223 NKRPWHET
+223 NKRSWHET
-231 AIVLMLALSVAIILI
+231 AMALMLALAVAIILI
-246 LPYRNAPWLAE
+246 LPYRNAAWLKP
-257 SFMGTAAVLGATAIL
+257 SFMGVVAVFGAMAVI
-272 SALCYIITRK
+272 SALGYIIAKK
-282 NMSWKAFPLAIIILL
+282 NMSWKAFPLGIIILFL
-297 GAFFLLLSSG
+297 AFVLLLSSG
-307 PFELGSLIKFGLELI
+307 LLELGGLIKFGLELI
-322 WGGSYIGKISEAEPL
+322 WGGSWIGMISEAEPL
-337 IYDWLTFKQVAF
+337 IYDWLTFKQVLF
-349 SGLGM
+349 SGLGL
-354 NLLFALAGSA
+354 NLLFALAGFA
-364 VVLALIRK
+364 VILIYIRN
-372 SQGCRRQGMIIL
+372 SQGGRRQGLMIL
-384 LLWAAFAIFLTFGQ
+384 LLWAAFSIALTFGQ
-398 LRFLYMSTISMGI
+398 LRFLYMSTISIGI

-418 YLLDLIRDRL
+418 YLLDLVRNRL
-428 GKNNARLIP
+428 EESNQRSILPA

-443 ILVMLI
+443 
-449 WALFANVL
+449 F
-457 NIEQLR
+457 
-463 FLYVSIISIG
+463 
-473 VLITILFF
+473 
-481 YRLDLIRDR
+481 
-490 LGGRIPRLIPIL
+490 
-502 ILFLILTLPSIA
+502 LTLPSIA
-514 EVVNTITYS
+514 EMVNTVTYS
-523 DPLIKGDWQE
+523 EPMIKGDWQE

-541 SNATSFFDNPVKTP
+541 SNATSFFDAPVKTP

-583 AGWEDAAEF
+583 AGWEDAAKF
-592 YLSEREKN
+592 YLSESEEN

-605 DQRGSK
+605 DERGSK

-630 AHEDLTTYFTAQ
+630 AHEDLTTYFMAQ

-668 DAAGTSH
+668 DAAGTGH
-675 FRLIYESKTFLGE
+675 FRLIYESKTFLGQ

-698 EYVPGALIRVRTGTD
+698 EYVPGALIRVRTGAD

-737 PRDGVLEMRVPYS
+737 PKDGVLEMRVPYS
-750 TESRYECRAVDPYL
+750 SESRYECRAVDPYL

-786 LGRTVEVA
+786 NGKTIEVA

>member
-1 MDQGKRSEP
+1 M
-10 VELLAVVILGLLLRF
+10 ELVAVVILGLLLRF

-34 KGILLPGYDEFYHM
+34 NGILLPGYDEFYHM
-48 RRILYTVQNFPETLW
+48 RRILYTVQNFPDTLW

-75 NVWPPLYDQICAAFS
+75 NVWPPLYDQICAAFC
-90 LLLGQH
+90 LLLGQN

-109 IIFGTIATIVVY
+109 IIFGTITTIVVY

-143 PTYLQYTSFAAM
+143 PTYLQYTRFAAM

-169 LFLVLSFCRQE
+169 LFLILAFCRQE

-193 AALAYTWFGTI
+193 AALAYTWHGAT
-204 LYLAIIPVYGAIEM
+204 LYLAIIPVYGAIEIA
-218 TMALK
+218 MALK
-223 NKRPWHET
+223 NKRSWHET
-231 AIVLMLALSVAIILI
+231 AIALMLALAVAIILI
-246 LPYRNAPWLAE
+246 LPYRDAEWLGS
-257 SFMGTAAVLGATAIL
+257 SFVGTTAIL
-272 SALCYIITRK
+272 GAMAIISALYYIMSKK
-282 NMSWKAFPLAIIILL
+282 NMSWKAFPLSIIILL
-297 GAFFLLLSSG
+297 VASFLLLSRG
-307 PFELGSLIKFGLELI
+307 YFGLLKFGLELI
-322 WGGSYIGKISEAEPL
+322 WGGSWIGMISEAEPL
-337 IYDWLTFKQVAF
+337 IYDWLTFKQVLF
-349 SGLGM
+349 SGLGL
-354 NLLFALAGSA
+354 NLLFALAGFA
-364 VVLALIRK
+364 VILIYIRN
-372 SQGCRRQGMIIL
+372 SQGGRRQGLMIL
-384 LLWAAFAIFLTFGQ
+384 LLWAAFSIALTFGQ
-398 LRFLYMSTISMGI
+398 LRFLYMSTISIGI

-418 YLLDLIRDRL
+418 YLLDLVRNRL
-428 GKNNARLIP
+428 EESNQRSILPA

-443 ILVMLI
+443 
-449 WALFANVL
+449 F
-457 NIEQLR
+457 
-463 FLYVSIISIG
+463 
-473 VLITILFF
+473 
-481 YRLDLIRDR
+481 
-490 LGGRIPRLIPIL
+490 
-502 ILFLILTLPSIA
+502 LTLPSIA
-514 EVVNTITYS
+514 EMVNTVTYS
-523 DPLIKGDWQE
+523 EPMIKGDWQE

-541 SNATSFFDNPVKTP
+541 SNATSFFDAPVKTP

-583 AGWEDAAEF
+583 AGWEDAAKF
-592 YLSEREKN
+592 YLSESEEN

-605 DQRGSK
+605 DERGSK

-630 AHEDLTTYFTAQ
+630 AHEDLTTYFMAQ

-668 DAAGTSH
+668 DAAGTGH
-675 FRLIYESKTFLGE
+675 FRLIYESKTFLGQ

-698 EYVPGALIRVRTGTD
+698 EYVPGALIRVRTGAD

-737 PRDGVLEMRVPYS
+737 PKDGVLEMRVPYS
-750 TESRYECRAVDPYL
+750 SESRYECRAVDPYL

-786 LGRTVEVA
+786 NGKTIEVA

>member
-1 MDQGKRSEP
+1 M
-10 VELLAVVILGLLLRF
+10 ELVAVVILGLLLRF

-34 KGILLPGYDEFYHM
+34 NGILLPGYDEFYHM
-48 RRILYTVQNFPETLW
+48 RRILYTVQNFPDTLW

-75 NVWPPLYDQICAAFS
+75 NVWPPLYDQICAAFC
-90 LLLGQH
+90 LLLGQN

-109 IIFGTIATIVVY
+109 IIFGTITTIVVY

-143 PTYLQYTSFAAM
+143 PTYLQYTRFAAM

-169 LFLVLSFCRQE
+169 LFLILAFCRQE

-193 AALAYTWFGTI
+193 AALAYTWHGAT
-204 LYLAIIPVYGAIEM
+204 LYLAIIPVYGAIEIA
-218 TMALK
+218 MALK
-223 NKRPWHET
+223 NKRSWQAT
-231 AIVLMLALSVAIILI
+231 AMALMLALAVAIILI
-246 LPYRNAPWLAE
+246 LPYRNAAWLRP
-257 SFMGTAAVLGATAIL
+257 SFMGIVAVFGAMAVI
-272 SALCYIITRK
+272 SALGYIVAKK
-282 NMSWKAFPLAIIILL
+282 NMSWKAFPLGIIILSL
-297 GAFFLLLSSG
+297 AFVLILSSG
-307 PFELGSLIKFGLELI
+307 LLELGGLIKFGLELI
-322 WGGSYIGKISEAEPL
+322 WGGSWIGMISEAEPL
-337 IYDWLTFKQVAF
+337 IYDWLTFKQVLF
-349 SGLGM
+349 SGLGL
-354 NLLFALAGSA
+354 NLLFAFAGLA
-364 VVLALIRK
+364 VILIYIRN
-372 SQGCRRQGMIIL
+372 SQEGRRQGLMIL
-384 LLWAAFAIFLTFGQ
+384 LLWAVFSIALTFGQ

-428 GKNNARLIP
+428 GESNQRSILPA

-443 ILVMLI
+443 
-449 WALFANVL
+449 F
-457 NIEQLR
+457 
-463 FLYVSIISIG
+463 
-473 VLITILFF
+473 
-481 YRLDLIRDR
+481 
-490 LGGRIPRLIPIL
+490 
-502 ILFLILTLPSIA
+502 LTLPSIA
-514 EVVNTITYS
+514 EVANTVTYS
-523 DPLIKGDWQE
+523 DPMIKGDWQE

-541 SNATSFFDNPVKTP
+541 SNATSFFDAPVKTP

-583 AGWEDAAEF
+583 AGWEDAAKF
-592 YLSEREKN
+592 YLSESEEN

-605 DQRGSK
+605 DERGSK

-630 AHEDLTTYFTAQ
+630 AHEDLTTYFMAQ
-642 DYSGSQITVIPTQ
+642 DYSGTQITVIPTQ

-668 DAAGTSH
+668 DAAGTGH
-675 FRLIYESKTFLGE
+675 FRLIYESRTFLGE

-698 EYVPGALIRVRTGTD
+698 EYVPGALIRVRTGAD

-737 PRDGVLEMRVPYS
+737 PKNGVMEMRVPYS
-750 TESRYECRAVDPYL
+750 TESRYECAAADPYL

-786 LGRTVEVA
+786 QGRTIEVA

>member
-10 VELLAVVILGLLLRF
+10 LELVAVVVLGLLLRF

-48 RRILYTVQNFPETLW
+48 RRILYTVQNFPDTLW

-75 NVWPPLYDQICAAFS
+75 NVWPPLYDQICAAFCI
-90 LLLGQH
+90 LLGQH
-96 TRPGVEMAASFMP
+96 SRPGVEMAASFMP

-143 PTYLQYTSFAAM
+143 PTYLQYTRFAAM

-169 LFLVLSFCRQE
+169 LFLILAFCRQE
-180 KRYIFAVLAGISL
+180 KRYIFAVLAGIFL
-193 AALAYTWFGTI
+193 AALAYTWHGAT
-204 LYLAIIPVYGAIEM
+204 LYLAIIPVYGAVEM
-218 TMALK
+218 AMALK
-223 NKRPWHET
+223 DKRSWQGT
-231 AIVLMLALSVAIILI
+231 AMALMLALAVAIILI
-246 LPYRNAPWLAE
+246 LPYRNAAWLKP
-257 SFMGTAAVLGATAIL
+257 SFMGIVAVFGAMAVI
-272 SALCYIITRK
+272 SALGYIIAKK
-282 NMSWKAFPLAIIILL
+282 NMSWKAFPLSITILFL
-297 GAFFLLLSSG
+297 AFVLILSSG
-307 PFELGSLIKFGLELI
+307 LLELGGLIKFGLELI
-322 WGGSYIGKISEAEPL
+322 WGGSWIGMISEAEPL
-337 IYDWLTFKQVAF
+337 IYDWLTFKQVAL
-349 SGLGM
+349 SGLGL
-354 NLLFALAGSA
+354 NLLFALAGFA
-364 VVLALIRK
+364 IILIYIRN
-372 SQGCRRQGMIIL
+372 SQGGRRQGLMIL
-384 LLWAAFAIFLTFGQ
+384 LLWAAFAIILTFGQ

-428 GKNNARLIP
+428 GESNQRSILPA

-443 ILVMLI
+443 
-449 WALFANVL
+449 F
-457 NIEQLR
+457 
-463 FLYVSIISIG
+463 
-473 VLITILFF
+473 
-481 YRLDLIRDR
+481 
-490 LGGRIPRLIPIL
+490 
-502 ILFLILTLPSIA
+502 LTLPSIA
-514 EVVNTITYS
+514 EVVNAVTYS
-523 DPLIKGDWQE
+523 EPMIKGDWQE

-541 SNATSFFDNPVKTP
+541 SNATSFFDAPEKTP

-583 AGWEDAAEF
+583 AGWEDAAKF
-592 YLSEREKN
+592 YLSESEEN

-605 DQRGSK
+605 DERGSK

-630 AHEDLTTYFTAQ
+630 AHEDLTTYFMAQ
-642 DYSGSQITVIPTQ
+642 DYSGTEITVIPTQ

-675 FRLIYESKTFLGE
+675 FRLIYESRTFLGE

-698 EYVPGALIRVRTGTD
+698 EYVPGALIRVRTGAD

-728 PFIYANQAA
+728 PFIYANQAT
-737 PRDGVLEMRVPYS
+737 PKDGVMEMRVPYS
-750 TESRYECRAVDPYL
+750 SESRYECKAVDPYL

-786 LGRTVEVA
+786 NGRTIEVA

>member
-1 MDQGKRSEP
+1 M
-10 VELLAVVILGLLLRF
+10 ELVAVVILGLLLRF

-34 KGILLPGYDEFYHM
+34 NGILLPGYDEFYHM
-48 RRILYTVQNFPETLW
+48 RRILYTVQNFPDTLW

-75 NVWPPLYDQICAAFS
+75 NVWPPLYDQICAAFC
-90 LLLGQH
+90 LLLGQN

-109 IIFGTIATIVVY
+109 IIFGTITTIVVY
-121 FLIRE
+121 FLTRE

-143 PTYLQYTSFAAM
+143 PTYLQYTRFAAM

-169 LFLVLSFCRQE
+169 LFLILAFCRQE

-193 AALAYTWFGTI
+193 AALAYTWHGAT
-204 LYLAIIPVYGAIEM
+204 LYLAIIPVYGAIEIA
-218 TMALK
+218 MALK
-223 NKRPWHET
+223 NKRSWQAT
-231 AIVLMLALSVAIILI
+231 AMALMLALAVAIILI
-246 LPYRNAPWLAE
+246 LPYRNAAWLRP
-257 SFMGTAAVLGATAIL
+257 SFMGIVAVFGAMAVI
-272 SALCYIITRK
+272 SALGYIVAKK
-282 NMSWKAFPLAIIILL
+282 NMSWKAFPLGIIILSL
-297 GAFFLLLSSG
+297 AFVLILSSG
-307 PFELGSLIKFGLELI
+307 LLELGGLIKFGLELI
-322 WGGSYIGKISEAEPL
+322 WGGSWIGMISEAEPL
-337 IYDWLTFKQVAF
+337 IYDWLTFKQVLF
-349 SGLGM
+349 SGMGL
-354 NLLFALAGSA
+354 NLLFALAGFA
-364 VVLALIRK
+364 VILIYIRN
-372 SQGCRRQGMIIL
+372 SQGGRRQGLMIL
-384 LLWAAFAIFLTFGQ
+384 LLWAAFSIALTFGQ
-398 LRFLYMSTISMGI
+398 LRFLYMSTISIGI

-418 YLLDLIRDRL
+418 YLLDLVRNRL
-428 GKNNARLIP
+428 EESNQRSILPA

-443 ILVMLI
+443 
-449 WALFANVL
+449 F
-457 NIEQLR
+457 
-463 FLYVSIISIG
+463 
-473 VLITILFF
+473 
-481 YRLDLIRDR
+481 
-490 LGGRIPRLIPIL
+490 
-502 ILFLILTLPSIA
+502 LTLPSIA
-514 EVVNTITYS
+514 EMVNTVTYS
-523 DPLIKGDWQE
+523 EPMIKGDWQE

-541 SNATSFFDNPVKTP
+541 SNATSFFDAPVKTP

-583 AGWEDAAEF
+583 AGWEDAAKF
-592 YLSEREKN
+592 YLSESEEN

-605 DQRGSK
+605 DERGSK

-630 AHEDLTTYFTAQ
+630 AHEDLTTYFMAQ

-668 DAAGTSH
+668 DAAGTGH
-675 FRLIYESKTFLGE
+675 FRLIYESKTFLGQ

-698 EYVPGALIRVRTGTD
+698 EYVPGALIRVRTGAD

-737 PRDGVLEMRVPYS
+737 PKDGVLEMRVPYS
-750 TESRYECRAVDPYL
+750 SESRYECRAVDPYL

-786 LGRTVEVA
+786 NGKTIEVA

>member
-1 MDQGKRSEP
+1 M
-10 VELLAVVILGLLLRF
+10 ELVAVVILGLLLRF

-34 KGILLPGYDEFYHM
+34 NGILLPGYDEFYHM
-48 RRILYTVQNFPETLW
+48 RRILYTVQNFPGTLW
-63 FDSYLNYPHGWE
+63 FDSYLNYPYGWE
-75 NVWPPLYDQICAAFS
+75 NVWPPLYDQICAAFC
-90 LLLGQH
+90 LLLGQN

-109 IIFGTIATIVVY
+109 IIFGSIATIVVY

-126 IFDHRTAILASL
+126 IFDHRTAILAGL

-143 PTYLQYTSFAAM
+143 PTYLQYTRFAAM

-169 LFLVLSFCRQE
+169 LFLILAFCRQE

-193 AALAYTWFGTI
+193 AALAYTWHGAT

-218 TMALK
+218 AMALK
-223 NKRPWHET
+223 NKRSWHET
-231 AIVLMLALSVAIILI
+231 AMALMLALAVAIILI
-246 LPYRNAPWLAE
+246 LPYRNAAWLKP
-257 SFMGTAAVLGATAIL
+257 SFMGIVAVFGAMAVI
-272 SALCYIITRK
+272 SALSYIIAKR
-282 NMSWKAFPLAIIILL
+282 NMNWKAFPLSITILFL
-297 GAFFLLLSSG
+297 AFVLLLSSG
-307 PFELGSLIKFGLELI
+307 LLELGGLIKFGLELI
-322 WGGSYIGKISEAEPL
+322 WGGSYVGLISEAEPL
-337 IYDWLTFKQVAF
+337 IYDWLTFKQVLF
-349 SGLGM
+349 SGLGL
-354 NLLFALAGSA
+354 NLLFALAGFA
-364 VVLALIRK
+364 VILIYIRN
-372 SQGCRRQGMIIL
+372 SQGGRRQGLMIL
-384 LLWAAFAIFLTFGQ
+384 LLWAAFAIILTFGQ
-398 LRFLYMSTISMGI
+398 LRFLYMSTISIGI

-418 YLLDLIRDRL
+418 YLLDLIRNRL
-428 GKNNARLIP
+428 GGNNQRSILPA

-443 ILVMLI
+443 
-449 WALFANVL
+449 F
-457 NIEQLR
+457 
-463 FLYVSIISIG
+463 
-473 VLITILFF
+473 
-481 YRLDLIRDR
+481 
-490 LGGRIPRLIPIL
+490 
-502 ILFLILTLPSIA
+502 LTLPSIA
-514 EVVNTITYS
+514 EMVNTVTYS
-523 DPLIKGDWQE
+523 DPMIKGDWQE

-541 SNATSFFDNPVKTP
+541 SNATSYFDAPVKTP

-583 AGWEDAAEF
+583 AGWEDAAKF
-592 YLSEREKN
+592 YLSEKEEN

-605 DQRGSK
+605 DERGSK

-630 AHEDLTTYFTAQ
+630 AHEDLTTYFMAQ

-698 EYVPGALIRVRTGTD
+698 EYVPGALIRVRTAPD

-737 PRDGVLEMRVPYS
+737 PKDGVLEMRVPYS
-750 TESRYECRAVDPYL
+750 TESRYECTAVDPYL

-786 LGRTVEVA
+786 NGRTVEVA

>member
-1 MDQGKRSEP
+1 M
-10 VELLAVVILGLLLRF
+10 ELLAVVILGLLLRF

-34 KGILLPGYDEFYHM
+34 NGILLPGYDEFYHM

-75 NVWPPLYDQICAAFS
+75 NVWPPLFDQISAAFC
-90 LLLGQH
+90 LLLGQT

-109 IIFGTIATIVVY
+109 IVFGTIATIVVY
-121 FLIRE
+121 FMIRE

-143 PTYLQYTSFAAM
+143 PTYLQYTRFAAM

-169 LFLVLSFCRQE
+169 LFLILAFCRQE
-180 KRYIFAVLAGISL
+180 KRYIFAALAGISL
-193 AALAYTWFGTI
+193 AALAYTWHGAT

-218 TMALK
+218 AMALK
-223 NKRPWHET
+223 NKRSWHET
-231 AIVLMLALSVAIILI
+231 AMALMLALAVAIILI
-246 LPYRNAPWLAE
+246 LPYRNAAWLKP
-257 SFMGTAAVLGATAIL
+257 SFMGIVAVFGAMAVI
-272 SALCYIITRK
+272 SALGYIIAKK
-282 NMSWKAFPLAIIILL
+282 NMSWKAFPLGIIILFL
-297 GAFFLLLSSG
+297 AFVLLLSSG
-307 PFELGSLIKFGLELI
+307 LLELGGLIKFGLELI
-322 WGGSYIGKISEAEPL
+322 WGGSWIGMISEAEPL
-337 IYDWLTFKQVAF
+337 IYDWLTFKQVLF
-349 SGLGM
+349 SGLGL
-354 NLLFALAGSA
+354 NLLFALAGFA
-364 VVLALIRK
+364 VILIYIRN
-372 SQGCRRQGMIIL
+372 SQGGRRQGLMIL
-384 LLWAAFAIFLTFGQ
+384 LLWAAFSIALTFGQ
-398 LRFLYMSTISMGI
+398 LRFLYMSTISIGI

-418 YLLDLIRDRL
+418 YLLDLVRNRL
-428 GKNNARLIP
+428 EESNQRSILPA

-443 ILVMLI
+443 
-449 WALFANVL
+449 F
-457 NIEQLR
+457 
-463 FLYVSIISIG
+463 
-473 VLITILFF
+473 
-481 YRLDLIRDR
+481 
-490 LGGRIPRLIPIL
+490 
-502 ILFLILTLPSIA
+502 LTLPSIA
-514 EVVNTITYS
+514 EMVNTVTYS
-523 DPLIKGDWQE
+523 EPMIKGDWQE

-541 SNATSFFDNPVKTP
+541 SNATSFFDAPVKTP

-583 AGWEDAAEF
+583 AGWEDAAKF
-592 YLSEREKN
+592 YLSESEEN

-605 DQRGSK
+605 DERGSK

-630 AHEDLTTYFTAQ
+630 AHEDLTTYFMAQ

-668 DAAGTSH
+668 DAAGTGH
-675 FRLIYESKTFLGE
+675 FRLIYESKTFLGQ

-698 EYVPGALIRVRTGTD
+698 EYVPGALIRVRTGAD

-737 PRDGVLEMRVPYS
+737 PKDGVLEMRVPYS
-750 TESRYECRAVDPYL
+750 SESRYECRAVDPYL

-786 LGRTVEVA
+786 NGKTIEVA

>member
-1 MDQGKRSEP
+1 M
-10 VELLAVVILGLLLRF
+10 ELVAVVILGLLLRF

-34 KGILLPGYDEFYHM
+34 NGILLPGYDEFYHM
-48 RRILYTVQNFPETLW
+48 RRILYTVQNFPDTLW

-75 NVWPPLYDQICAAFS
+75 NVWPPLYDQICAAFC
-90 LLLGQH
+90 LLLGQN

-109 IIFGTIATIVVY
+109 IIFGTITTIVVY
-121 FLIRE
+121 FLTRE

-143 PTYLQYTSFAAM
+143 PTYLQYTRFAAM

-169 LFLVLSFCRQE
+169 LFLILAFCRQE

-193 AALAYTWFGTI
+193 AALAYTWHGAT
-204 LYLAIIPVYGAIEM
+204 LYLAIIPVYGAIEIA
-218 TMALK
+218 MALK
-223 NKRPWHET
+223 NKRSWQAT
-231 AIVLMLALSVAIILI
+231 AMALMLALAVAIILI
-246 LPYRNAPWLAE
+246 LPYRNAAWLRP
-257 SFMGTAAVLGATAIL
+257 SFMGIVAVFGAMAVI
-272 SALCYIITRK
+272 SALGYIVAKK
-282 NMSWKAFPLAIIILL
+282 NMSWKAFPLGIIILSL
-297 GAFFLLLSSG
+297 AFVLILSSG
-307 PFELGSLIKFGLELI
+307 LLELGGLIKFGLELI
-322 WGGSYIGKISEAEPL
+322 WGGSWIGMISEAEPL
-337 IYDWLTFKQVAF
+337 IYDWLTFKQVLF
-349 SGLGM
+349 SGLGL
-354 NLLFALAGSA
+354 NLLFAFAGLA
-364 VVLALIRK
+364 VILIYIRN
-372 SQGCRRQGMIIL
+372 SQEGRRQGLMIL
-384 LLWAAFAIFLTFGQ
+384 LLWAVFSIALTFGQ

-428 GKNNARLIP
+428 GESNQRSILPA

-443 ILVMLI
+443 
-449 WALFANVL
+449 F
-457 NIEQLR
+457 
-463 FLYVSIISIG
+463 
-473 VLITILFF
+473 
-481 YRLDLIRDR
+481 
-490 LGGRIPRLIPIL
+490 
-502 ILFLILTLPSIA
+502 LTLPSIA
-514 EVVNTITYS
+514 EVANTVTYS
-523 DPLIKGDWQE
+523 DPMIKGDWQE

-541 SNATSFFDNPVKTP
+541 SNATSFFDAPVKTP

-583 AGWEDAAEF
+583 AGWEDAAKF
-592 YLSEREKN
+592 YLSESEEN

-605 DQRGSK
+605 DERGSK

-620 YGKLGAIANW
+620 YSKLGAIANW
-630 AHEDLTTYFTAQ
+630 AQEDLTTYFMAQ
-642 DYSGSQITVIPTQ
+642 DYSGTQITVIPTQ

-668 DAAGTSH
+668 DAAGTGH
-675 FRLIYESKTFLGE
+675 FRLIYESRTFLGE

-698 EYVPGALIRVRTGTD
+698 EYVPGALIRVRTGPD

-737 PRDGVLEMRVPYS
+737 PREGVLEMRVPYS
-750 TESRYECRAVDPYL
+750 TESRYECAAADPYL

-786 LGRTVEVA
+786 QGRTIEVA

>member
-34 KGILLPGYDEFYHM
+34 KGILMPGYDEFYHM
-48 RRILYTVQNFPETLW
+48 RRILYTVQNFPHTLW

-96 TRPGVEMAASFMP
+96 SRPGVEIAASFVP

-143 PTYLQYTSFAAM
+143 PTYLQYTRFAAM

-169 LFLVLSFCRQE
+169 LFLILAFCRQE

-272 SALCYIITRK
+272 SAFCYIITRK
-282 NMSWKAFPLAIIILL
+282 NMSWKAFSLAIIILL

-322 WGGSYIGKISEAEPL
+322 WGGSWVGKISEAEPL

-354 NLLFALAGSA
+354 NLLFAIAGFA
-364 VVLALIRK
+364 VILISIRNIQECK
-372 SQGCRRQGMIIL
+372 RQGLMIL

-418 YLLDLIRDRL
+418 YLLDLLRDRL
-428 GKNNARLIP
+428 GGNNQRSIMLA

-443 ILVMLI
+443 
-449 WALFANVL
+449 F
-457 NIEQLR
+457 
-463 FLYVSIISIG
+463 
-473 VLITILFF
+473 
-481 YRLDLIRDR
+481 
-490 LGGRIPRLIPIL
+490 
-502 ILFLILTLPSIA
+502 LTLPSIA
-514 EVVNTITYS
+514 EVVNTVVYS
-523 DPLIKGDWQE
+523 DPMIKGDWQE

-541 SNATSFFDNPVKTP
+541 SNATSFFDDPVETP

-583 AGWEDAAEF
+583 AGWEDAAKF
-592 YLSEREKN
+592 YLSESEDN
-600 ATALL
+600 ATGLL
-605 DQRGSK
+605 DERGSR

-630 AHEDLTTYFTAQ
+630 AQEDLTTYFMAQ
-642 DYSGSQITVIPTQ
+642 EYSGTEITVIPTQ

-668 DAAGTSH
+668 DAAGTGH

-698 EYVPGALIRVRTGTD
+698 EYVPGALIRVRTGPD

-728 PFIYANQAA
+728 PFIYANQAT
-737 PRDGVLEMRVPYS
+737 PKDGVMEMRVPYS
-750 TESRYECRAVDPYL
+750 TESRYECAAVDPYL

-786 LGRTVEVA
+786 QGRTVEVA

>member
-10 VELLAVVILGLLLRF
+10 VELVAVVILGLLLRF

-34 KGILLPGYDEFYHM
+34 NGILLPGYDEFYHM
-48 RRILYTVQNFPETLW
+48 RRILYTVQNFPDTLW

-75 NVWPPLYDQICAAFS
+75 NVWPPLYDQICAAFC
-90 LLLGQH
+90 LLLGQN

-109 IIFGTIATIVVY
+109 IIFGTITTIVVY

-143 PTYLQYTSFAAM
+143 PTYLQYTRFAAM

-169 LFLVLSFCRQE
+169 LFLILAFCRQE

-193 AALAYTWFGTI
+193 AALAYTWHGAT
-204 LYLAIIPVYGAIEM
+204 LYLAIIPVYGAIEIA
-218 TMALK
+218 MALK
-223 NKRPWHET
+223 NKRSWQAT
-231 AIVLMLALSVAIILI
+231 AMALMLALAVAIILI
-246 LPYRNAPWLAE
+246 LPYRNAAWLRP
-257 SFMGTAAVLGATAIL
+257 SFMGIVAVFGAMAVI
-272 SALCYIITRK
+272 SALGYIVAKK
-282 NMSWKAFPLAIIILL
+282 NMSWKAFPLGIIILSL
-297 GAFFLLLSSG
+297 AFVLILSSG
-307 PFELGSLIKFGLELI
+307 LLELGGLIKFGLELI
-322 WGGSYIGKISEAEPL
+322 WGGSWIGMISEAEPL
-337 IYDWLTFKQVAF
+337 IYDWLTFKQVLF
-349 SGLGM
+349 SGLGL
-354 NLLFALAGSA
+354 NLLFALAGFA
-364 VVLALIRK
+364 VILIYIRN
-372 SQGCRRQGMIIL
+372 SQGGRRQGLMIL
-384 LLWAAFAIFLTFGQ
+384 LLWAAFAIILTFGQ
-398 LRFLYMSTISMGI
+398 LRFLYMSTISIGI

-428 GKNNARLIP
+428 GESNQRSMLPA

-443 ILVMLI
+443 
-449 WALFANVL
+449 F
-457 NIEQLR
+457 
-463 FLYVSIISIG
+463 
-473 VLITILFF
+473 
-481 YRLDLIRDR
+481 
-490 LGGRIPRLIPIL
+490 
-502 ILFLILTLPSIA
+502 LTLPSIA
-514 EVVNTITYS
+514 EVANTVTYS
-523 DPLIKGDWQE
+523 DTMIKGDWQE

-541 SNATSFFDNPVKTP
+541 SNATSFFDAPVKTP

-583 AGWEDAAEF
+583 AGWEDAAKF
-592 YLSEREKN
+592 YLSESEEN

-605 DQRGSK
+605 DERGSK

-630 AHEDLTTYFTAQ
+630 AHEDLTTYFMAQ
-642 DYSGSQITVIPTQ
+642 DYSGTQITVIPTQ

-668 DAAGTSH
+668 DAAGTGH
-675 FRLIYESKTFLGE
+675 FRLIYESRTFLGE

-698 EYVPGALIRVRTGTD
+698 EYVPGALIRVRTGAD

-737 PRDGVLEMRVPYS
+737 PKNGVMEMRVPYS
-750 TESRYECRAVDPYL
+750 TESRYECAAADPYL

-786 LGRTVEVA
+786 QGRTIEVA

>member
-25 LAGKNFLTE
+25 LAGKNSLTE

-96 TRPGVEMAASFMP
+96 TRPGVEMAASFVP

-169 LFLVLSFCRQE
+169 LFLVLSFYRQE

-193 AALAYTWFGTI
+193 AALAYTWHGAI

-218 TMALK
+218 TAALK
-223 NKRPWHET
+223 DEKSWHET
-231 AIVLMLALSVAIILI
+231 AITLMLALSVAIILI
-246 LPYRNAPWLAE
+246 LPYRNAHWLAP
-257 SFMGTAAVLGATAIL
+257 SFIGTAAVLGATAII
-272 SALCYIITRK
+272 SALCCITAKR
-282 NMSWKAFPLAIIILL
+282 NMSWKAFPLSIIILFL
-297 GAFFLLLSSG
+297 AFVLLLSSG
-307 PFELGSLIKFGLELI
+307 LLELGGLIKFGLELI
-322 WGGSYIGKISEAEPL
+322 WGGSYIGMISEAEPL
-337 IYDWLTFKQVAF
+337 IYDWLTFKQVLF
-349 SGLGM
+349 SGLGL
-354 NLLFALAGSA
+354 NLIFALAGSA

-372 SQGCRRQGMIIL
+372 IQGCRRQGMIIL
-384 LLWAAFAIFLTFGQ
+384 LLWAAFAIVLTFGQ
-398 LRFLYMSTISMGI
+398 LRFLYMSTISIGI

-418 YLLDLIRDRL
+418 YLLDLIRDRFGGDNPRSIL
-428 GKNNARLIP
+428 PA
-437 ILILFL
+437 ILIIFL
-443 ILVMLI
+443 V
-449 WALFANVL
+449 
-457 NIEQLR
+457 
-463 FLYVSIISIG
+463 
-473 VLITILFF
+473 
-481 YRLDLIRDR
+481 
-490 LGGRIPRLIPIL
+490 
-502 ILFLILTLPSIA
+502 LTLPSIA
-514 EVVNTITYS
+514 EVVNTVAYS
-523 DPLIKGDWQE
+523 DPMIKGDWQE

-583 AGWEDAAEF
+583 AGWEDAAKF
-592 YLSEREKN
+592 YLSESEEN

-605 DQRGSK
+605 DERGSK

-698 EYVPGALIRVRTGTD
+698 EYVPGALIRVRTGAD

-728 PFIYANQAA
+728 PFIYANQAM
-737 PRDGVLEMRVPYS
+737 PKDGVMEMRVPYS
-750 TESRYECRAVDPYL
+750 SESRYECRAVDPYL

-786 LGRTVEVA
+786 NGRTVEVA

>member
-10 VELLAVVILGLLLRF
+10 VELVAVVILGLLLRF

-34 KGILLPGYDEFYHM
+34 NGILLPGYDEFYHM
-48 RRILYTVQNFPETLW
+48 RRILYTVQNFPDTLW

-75 NVWPPLYDQICAAFS
+75 NVWPPLYDQICAAFC
-90 LLLGQH
+90 LLLGQN

-109 IIFGTIATIVVY
+109 IIFGTITTIVVY

-143 PTYLQYTSFAAM
+143 PTYLQYTRFAAM

-169 LFLVLSFCRQE
+169 LFLILAFCRQE

-193 AALAYTWFGTI
+193 AALAYTWHGAT
-204 LYLAIIPVYGAIEM
+204 LYLAIIPVYGAIEIA
-218 TMALK
+218 MALK
-223 NKRPWHET
+223 NKRSWQAT
-231 AIVLMLALSVAIILI
+231 AMALILALAVAIILI
-246 LPYRNAPWLAE
+246 LPYRNAAWLRP
-257 SFMGTAAVLGATAIL
+257 SFMGIVAVFGAMAVI
-272 SALCYIITRK
+272 SALGYIVAKK
-282 NMSWKAFPLAIIILL
+282 NMSWKAFPLGIIILSL
-297 GAFFLLLSSG
+297 AFVLILSSG
-307 PFELGSLIKFGLELI
+307 LLELGGLIKFGLELI
-322 WGGSYIGKISEAEPL
+322 WGGSWIGMISEAEPL
-337 IYDWLTFKQVAF
+337 IYDWLTFKQVLF
-349 SGLGM
+349 SGLGL
-354 NLLFALAGSA
+354 NLLFAFAGLA
-364 VVLALIRK
+364 VILIYIRN
-372 SQGCRRQGMIIL
+372 SQEGRRQGLMIL
-384 LLWAAFAIFLTFGQ
+384 LLWAVFSIALTFGQ

-428 GKNNARLIP
+428 GESNQRSILPA

-443 ILVMLI
+443 
-449 WALFANVL
+449 F
-457 NIEQLR
+457 
-463 FLYVSIISIG
+463 
-473 VLITILFF
+473 
-481 YRLDLIRDR
+481 
-490 LGGRIPRLIPIL
+490 
-502 ILFLILTLPSIA
+502 LTLPSIA
-514 EVVNTITYS
+514 EVANTVTYS
-523 DPLIKGDWQE
+523 DPMIKGDWQE

-541 SNATSFFDNPVKTP
+541 SNATSFFDAPVKTP

-583 AGWEDAAEF
+583 AGWEDAAKF
-592 YLSEREKN
+592 YLSESEEN

-605 DQRGSK
+605 DERGSK

-630 AHEDLTTYFTAQ
+630 AHEDLTTYFMAQ
-642 DYSGSQITVIPTQ
+642 DYSGTQITVIPTQ

-668 DAAGTSH
+668 DAAGTGH
-675 FRLIYESKTFLGE
+675 FRLIYESRTFLGE

-698 EYVPGALIRVRTGTD
+698 EYVPGALIRVRTGAD

-737 PRDGVLEMRVPYS
+737 PKNGVMEMRVPYS
-750 TESRYECRAVDPYL
+750 TESRYECAAADPYL

-786 LGRTVEVA
+786 QGRTIEVA

>member
-1 MDQGKRSEP
+1 M
-10 VELLAVVILGLLLRF
+10 ELVAVVILGLLLRF

-34 KGILLPGYDEFYHM
+34 NGILLPGYDEFYHM
-48 RRILYTVQNFPETLW
+48 RRILYTVQNFPGTLW
-63 FDSYLNYPHGWE
+63 FDSYLNYPYGWE
-75 NVWPPLYDQICAAFS
+75 NVWPPLYDQICAAFC
-90 LLLGQH
+90 LLLGQN

-109 IIFGTIATIVVY
+109 IIFGSIATIVVY

-126 IFDHRTAILASL
+126 IFDHRTAILAGL

-143 PTYLQYTSFAAM
+143 PTYLQYTRFAAM

-169 LFLVLSFCRQE
+169 LFLILAFCRQE
-180 KRYIFAVLAGISL
+180 KRYIFAVLAGIFL
-193 AALAYTWFGTI
+193 AALAYTWHGAT
-204 LYLAIIPVYGAIEM
+204 LYLAIIPVYGALEM
-218 TMALK
+218 AMALK
-223 NKRPWHET
+223 DKRSWQGT
-231 AIVLMLALSVAIILI
+231 AMALMLALAVAIILI
-246 LPYRNAPWLAE
+246 LPYRNAAWLRP
-257 SFMGTAAVLGATAIL
+257 SFMGIAAVFGAMAVI
-272 SALCYIITRK
+272 SALGYIIAKR
-282 NMSWKAFPLAIIILL
+282 NMNWKAFPLSITILFM
-297 GAFFLLLSSG
+297 AFVLILSSG
-307 PFELGSLIKFGLELI
+307 LLELGGLIKFGLELI
-322 WGGSYIGKISEAEPL
+322 WGGSWIGMISEAEPL
-337 IYDWLTFKQVAF
+337 IYDWLTFKQVLF
-349 SGLGM
+349 SGLGL
-354 NLLFALAGSA
+354 NLLFALAGFA
-364 VVLALIRK
+364 VILIYIRN
-372 SQGCRRQGMIIL
+372 SQGGRRQGLMIL
-384 LLWAAFAIFLTFGQ
+384 LLWAAFAIILTFGQ
-398 LRFLYMSTISMGI
+398 LRFLYMSTISIGI

-428 GKNNARLIP
+428 GESNQRSILPA

-443 ILVMLI
+443 
-449 WALFANVL
+449 F
-457 NIEQLR
+457 
-463 FLYVSIISIG
+463 
-473 VLITILFF
+473 
-481 YRLDLIRDR
+481 
-490 LGGRIPRLIPIL
+490 
-502 ILFLILTLPSIA
+502 LTLPSIA
-514 EVVNTITYS
+514 EVANTVIYS
-523 DPLIKGDWQE
+523 DTMIKGDWQE

-541 SNATSFFDNPVKTP
+541 SNATSFFDAPVKTP

-583 AGWEDAAEF
+583 AGWEDAAKF
-592 YLSEREKN
+592 YLSESEEN

-605 DQRGSK
+605 DERGSK

-630 AHEDLTTYFTAQ
+630 AHEDLTTYFMAQ

-698 EYVPGALIRVRTGTD
+698 EYVPGALIRVRTGPD

-737 PRDGVLEMRVPYS
+737 PKDGVLEMRVPYS
-750 TESRYECRAVDPYL
+750 SESRYECKAVDPYL

-786 LGRTVEVA
+786 NGRTIEVA

>member
-34 KGILLPGYDEFYHM
+34 NGILLPGYDEFYHM

-75 NVWPPLYDQICAAFS
+75 NVWPPLFDQISAAFC
-90 LLLGQH
+90 LLLGQT

-109 IIFGTIATIVVY
+109 IVFGTIATIVVY
-121 FLIRE
+121 FMIRE

-143 PTYLQYTSFAAM
+143 PTYLQYTRFAAM

-169 LFLVLSFCRQE
+169 LFLILAFCRQE
-180 KRYIFAVLAGISL
+180 KRYIFAALAGISL
-193 AALAYTWFGTI
+193 AALAYTWHGAT

-218 TMALK
+218 AMALK
-223 NKRPWHET
+223 NKRSWHET
-231 AIVLMLALSVAIILI
+231 AMALMLALAVAIILI
-246 LPYRNAPWLAE
+246 LPYRNAAWLKP
-257 SFMGTAAVLGATAIL
+257 SFMGIVAVFGAMAVI
-272 SALCYIITRK
+272 SALGYIIAKK
-282 NMSWKAFPLAIIILL
+282 NMSWKAFPLGIIILFL
-297 GAFFLLLSSG
+297 AFVLLLSSG
-307 PFELGSLIKFGLELI
+307 LLELGGLIKFGLELI
-322 WGGSYIGKISEAEPL
+322 WGGSWIGMISEAEPL
-337 IYDWLTFKQVAF
+337 IYDWLTFKQVLF
-349 SGLGM
+349 SGLGL
-354 NLLFALAGSA
+354 NLLFALAGFA
-364 VVLALIRK
+364 VILIYIRN
-372 SQGCRRQGMIIL
+372 SQGGRRQGLMIL
-384 LLWAAFAIFLTFGQ
+384 LLWAAFSIALTFGQ
-398 LRFLYMSTISMGI
+398 LRFLYMSTISIGI

-418 YLLDLIRDRL
+418 YLLDLVRNRL
-428 GKNNARLIP
+428 EESNQRSILPA

-443 ILVMLI
+443 
-449 WALFANVL
+449 F
-457 NIEQLR
+457 
-463 FLYVSIISIG
+463 
-473 VLITILFF
+473 
-481 YRLDLIRDR
+481 
-490 LGGRIPRLIPIL
+490 
-502 ILFLILTLPSIA
+502 LTLPSIA
-514 EVVNTITYS
+514 EMVNTVTYS
-523 DPLIKGDWQE
+523 EPMIKGDWQE

-541 SNATSFFDNPVKTP
+541 SNATSFFDAPVKTP

-583 AGWEDAAEF
+583 AGWEDAAKF
-592 YLSEREKN
+592 YLSESEEN

-605 DQRGSK
+605 DERGSK

-630 AHEDLTTYFTAQ
+630 AHEDLTTYFMAQ

-668 DAAGTSH
+668 DAAGTGH
-675 FRLIYESKTFLGE
+675 FRLIYESKTFLGQ

-698 EYVPGALIRVRTGTD
+698 EYVPGALIRVRTGAD

-737 PRDGVLEMRVPYS
+737 PKDGVLEMRVPYS
-750 TESRYECRAVDPYL
+750 SESRYECRAVDPYL

-786 LGRTVEVA
+786 NGKTIEVA

>member
-1 MDQGKRSEP
+1 
-10 VELLAVVILGLLLRF
+10 VELVAVVILGLLLRF

-48 RRILYTVQNFPETLW
+48 RRILYTVQNFPDTLW

-75 NVWPPLYDQICAAFS
+75 NVWPPLYDQICAAFC
-90 LLLGQH
+90 LLLGQN

-109 IIFGTIATIVVY
+109 IIFGTITTIVVY

-143 PTYLQYTSFAAM
+143 PTYLQYTRFAAM

-169 LFLVLSFCRQE
+169 LFLILAFCRQE

-193 AALAYTWFGTI
+193 AALAYTWHGAT
-204 LYLAIIPVYGAIEM
+204 LYLAIIPVYGVIEIA
-218 TMALK
+218 MALK
-223 NKRPWHET
+223 NKRSWQAT
-231 AIVLMLALSVAIILI
+231 AMALMLALAVAIILI
-246 LPYRNAPWLAE
+246 LPYRNAAWLRP
-257 SFMGTAAVLGATAIL
+257 SFMGIVAVFGAMAVI
-272 SALCYIITRK
+272 SALGYIVAKK
-282 NMSWKAFPLAIIILL
+282 NMSWKAFPLGIIILSL
-297 GAFFLLLSSG
+297 AFVLILSSG
-307 PFELGSLIKFGLELI
+307 LLELGGLIKFGLELI
-322 WGGSYIGKISEAEPL
+322 WGGSWIGMISEAEPL
-337 IYDWLTFKQVAF
+337 IYDWLTFKQVLF
-349 SGLGM
+349 SGLGL
-354 NLLFALAGSA
+354 NLLFAFAGLA
-364 VVLALIRK
+364 VILIYIRN
-372 SQGCRRQGMIIL
+372 SQEGRRQGLMIL
-384 LLWAAFAIFLTFGQ
+384 LLWAVFSIALTFGQ

-428 GKNNARLIP
+428 GESNQRSILPA

-443 ILVMLI
+443 
-449 WALFANVL
+449 F
-457 NIEQLR
+457 
-463 FLYVSIISIG
+463 
-473 VLITILFF
+473 
-481 YRLDLIRDR
+481 
-490 LGGRIPRLIPIL
+490 
-502 ILFLILTLPSIA
+502 LTLPSIA
-514 EVVNTITYS
+514 EVANTVTYS
-523 DPLIKGDWQE
+523 DPMNKGDWQE

-541 SNATSFFDNPVKTP
+541 SNATSFFDAPVKPP

-583 AGWEDAAEF
+583 AGWEDAAKF
-592 YLSEREKN
+592 YLSESEEN

-605 DQRGSK
+605 DERGSK

-630 AHEDLTTYFTAQ
+630 AHEDLTTYFMAQ
-642 DYSGSQITVIPTQ
+642 DYSGTQITVIPTQ

-668 DAAGTSH
+668 DAAGTGH
-675 FRLIYESKTFLGE
+675 FRLIYESRTFLGE

-698 EYVPGALIRVRTGTD
+698 EYVPGALIRVRTGAD

-737 PRDGVLEMRVPYS
+737 PKNGVMEMRVPYS
-750 TESRYECRAVDPYL
+750 TESRYECAAADPYL

-786 LGRTVEVA
+786 QGRTIEVA

>member
-10 VELLAVVILGLLLRF
+10 VELVAVVILGLLLRF

-34 KGILLPGYDEFYHM
+34 NGILLPGYDEFYHM
-48 RRILYTVQNFPETLW
+48 RRILYTVQNFPDTLW

-75 NVWPPLYDQICAAFS
+75 NVWPPLYDQICAAFC
-90 LLLGQH
+90 LLLGQN

-109 IIFGTIATIVVY
+109 IIFGTITTIVVY

-143 PTYLQYTSFAAM
+143 PTYLQYTRFAAM

-169 LFLVLSFCRQE
+169 LFLILAFCRQE

-193 AALAYTWFGTI
+193 AALAYTWHGAT
-204 LYLAIIPVYGAIEM
+204 LYLAIIPVYGAIEIA
-218 TMALK
+218 MALK
-223 NKRPWHET
+223 NKRSWHET
-231 AIVLMLALSVAIILI
+231 AIALMLALAVAIILI
-246 LPYRNAPWLAE
+246 LPYRNAAWLRP
-257 SFMGTAAVLGATAIL
+257 SFMGIVAVFGAMAVI
-272 SALCYIITRK
+272 SALGYIVAKK
-282 NMSWKAFPLAIIILL
+282 NMSWKAFPLGIIILSL
-297 GAFFLLLSSG
+297 AFVLILSSG
-307 PFELGSLIKFGLELI
+307 LLELGGLIKFGLELI
-322 WGGSYIGKISEAEPL
+322 WGGSWIGMISEAEPL
-337 IYDWLTFKQVAF
+337 IYDWLTFKQVLF
-349 SGLGM
+349 SGLGL
-354 NLLFALAGSA
+354 NLLFAFAGLA
-364 VVLALIRK
+364 VILIYIRN
-372 SQGCRRQGMIIL
+372 SQEGRRQGLMIL
-384 LLWAAFAIFLTFGQ
+384 LLWAVFSIALTFGQ

-428 GKNNARLIP
+428 GESNQRSILPA

-443 ILVMLI
+443 
-449 WALFANVL
+449 F
-457 NIEQLR
+457 
-463 FLYVSIISIG
+463 
-473 VLITILFF
+473 
-481 YRLDLIRDR
+481 
-490 LGGRIPRLIPIL
+490 
-502 ILFLILTLPSIA
+502 LTLPSIA
-514 EVVNTITYS
+514 EVANTVTYS
-523 DPLIKGDWQE
+523 DPMIKGDWQE

-541 SNATSFFDNPVKTP
+541 SNATSFFDAPVKTP

-583 AGWEDAAEF
+583 AGWEDAAKF
-592 YLSEREKN
+592 YLSESEEN

-605 DQRGSK
+605 DERGSK

-630 AHEDLTTYFTAQ
+630 AHEDLTTYFMAQ
-642 DYSGSQITVIPTQ
+642 DYSGTQITVIPTQ

-668 DAAGTSH
+668 DAAGTGH
-675 FRLIYESKTFLGE
+675 FRLIYESRTFLGE

-698 EYVPGALIRVRTGTD
+698 EYVPGALIRVRTGAD

-737 PRDGVLEMRVPYS
+737 PKNGVMEMRVPYS
-750 TESRYECRAVDPYL
+750 TESRYECAAADPYL

-786 LGRTVEVA
+786 QGRTIEVA

>member
-10 VELLAVVILGLLLRF
+10 VELVAVVILGLLLRF

-34 KGILLPGYDEFYHM
+34 NGILLPGYDEFYHM

-75 NVWPPLYDQICAAFS
+75 NVWPPLYDQICAAFC
-90 LLLGQH
+90 LLLGQN

-109 IIFGTIATIVVY
+109 IIFGTITTIVVY

-143 PTYLQYTSFAAM
+143 PTYLQYTRFAAM

-169 LFLVLSFCRQE
+169 LFLILAFCRRE
-180 KRYIFAVLAGISL
+180 KRYIFAVMAGISL
-193 AALAYTWFGTI
+193 AALAYTWHGAT
-204 LYLAIIPVYGAIEM
+204 LYLAIIPVYGAVEM
-218 TMALK
+218 AMALK
-223 NKRPWHET
+223 DKRSWQGT
-231 AIVLMLALSVAIILI
+231 AMALILALAVAIILI
-246 LPYRNAPWLAE
+246 LPYRNAAWLRP
-257 SFMGTAAVLGATAIL
+257 SFMGIVAVFGAMAVI
-272 SALCYIITRK
+272 SALGYIVAKK
-282 NMSWKAFPLAIIILL
+282 NMSWKAFPLGIIILSL
-297 GAFFLLLSSG
+297 AFVLILSSG
-307 PFELGSLIKFGLELI
+307 LLELGGLIKFGLELI
-322 WGGSYIGKISEAEPL
+322 WGGSWIGMISEAEPL
-337 IYDWLTFKQVAF
+337 IYDWLTFKQVLF
-349 SGLGM
+349 SGMGL
-354 NLLFALAGSA
+354 NLLFALAGFA
-364 VVLALIRK
+364 VILIYIRN
-372 SQGCRRQGMIIL
+372 SQGGRRQGLMIL
-384 LLWAAFAIFLTFGQ
+384 LLWAAFSIALTFGQ
-398 LRFLYMSTISMGI
+398 LRFLYMSTISIGI

-418 YLLDLIRDRL
+418 YLLDLIRNRL
-428 GKNNARLIP
+428 GGSNQRSILPA

-443 ILVMLI
+443 
-449 WALFANVL
+449 F
-457 NIEQLR
+457 
-463 FLYVSIISIG
+463 
-473 VLITILFF
+473 
-481 YRLDLIRDR
+481 
-490 LGGRIPRLIPIL
+490 
-502 ILFLILTLPSIA
+502 LTLPSIA
-514 EVVNTITYS
+514 EVVNAVTYS
-523 DPLIKGDWQE
+523 EPMIKGDWQE

-541 SNATSFFDNPVKTP
+541 SNATSYFDAPVKTP

-583 AGWEDAAEF
+583 AGWEDAAKF
-592 YLSEREKN
+592 YLSESEEN

-605 DQRGSK
+605 DERGSK

-630 AHEDLTTYFTAQ
+630 AQEDLTTYFMAQ
-642 DYSGSQITVIPTQ
+642 DYSGTQITVIPTQ

-668 DAAGTSH
+668 DAAGTGH
-675 FRLIYESKTFLGE
+675 FRLIYESRTFLGE

-698 EYVPGALIRVRTGTD
+698 EYVPGALIRVRTGPD

-737 PRDGVLEMRVPYS
+737 PKEGVLEMRVPYS
-750 TESRYECRAVDPYL
+750 TESRYECKAADPYL
-764 IFSGNQMG
+764 IFSGNQIG

-786 LGRTVEVA
+786 NGRTIEVA